1 MLEDKTLKNASLM
14 ILKKLEENGEMT
26 LEEISLIIPKIHGD
40 HRDFYI
46 FSSLVSNGYLDDE
59 TLINNENIDAN
70 RHKDQLLARKYYAC
84 STAERTAK
92 FGNMTWSIHG
102 GDNSSLKGQKFA
114 LSGKGSLYLSELR
127 AKRFDRVFTLASG
140 ITVGILVALIGAYF
154 RSKFGA

>member
-1 MLEDKTLKNASLM
+1 MLEDKTLKNISLM
-14 ILKKLEENGEMT
+14 IMKKLEENGEMT

-70 RHKDQLLARKYYAC
+70 RHKEQLLARKYYAC
-84 STAERTAK
+84 STAEKTAK
-92 FGNMTWSIHG
+92 FGNLAWSIHG
-102 GDNSSLKGQKFA
+102 GDSSLKGQKFA

-140 ITVGILVALIGAYF
+140 ITVGILVALVGAYF
-154 RSKFGA
+154 RSKLCA